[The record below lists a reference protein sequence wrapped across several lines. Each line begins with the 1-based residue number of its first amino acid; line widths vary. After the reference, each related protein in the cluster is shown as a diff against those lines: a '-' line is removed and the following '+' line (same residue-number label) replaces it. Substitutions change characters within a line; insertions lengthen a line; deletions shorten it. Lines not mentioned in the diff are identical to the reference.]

1 MLLCPPPPSLESN
14 ATRPL
19 ILLSVLLPAPDAPQ
33 ARALAAERYH
43 VRRYRRVQ

>member
-1 MLLCPPPPSLESN
+1 MLLCPHPPSLESN
-14 ATRPL
+14 ATRTL

-43 VRRYRRVQ
+43 VRRYHRVQ